1 MIPYLFLMSLPCS
14 AVSAREAPSLSA
26 PAEQGPAD
34 PGLGWNFSITPRFA
48 YRVFVGQGATIAP
61 ESANF
66 QQVTLDLGSDLELGA
81 TFVIARPRARGE
93 FVVSVLAMPT
103 TSGIFETILLSPIPF
118 LAIGEASSDRLDVE
132 VLYRRPVRDTDA
144 YWAAGFEY
152 IGMNIQR
159 TAEGTIFEVLE
170 SETQARSYLAK
181 GGVGGSL
188 ELSRNGRHRLT
199 TDLMAVVGYRSDKV
213 EFTNLALTQTDS
225 NGTLGFDIGA
235 GYAFRIR
242 PATTFNVRYRVQGG
256 LVSTRTS
263 VNGTAD
269 SDLQLLTGIEFSVTI
284 PF

>member
-1 MIPYLFLMSLPCS
+1 MIPYLFLMSLPC
-14 AVSAREAPSLSA
+14 AAAPVRETPPVSVA
-26 PAEQGPAD
+26 AEQGPSD
-34 PGLGWNFSITPRFA
+34 PGLGWHFSVTPRFA

-61 ESANF
+61 ETANF
-66 QQVTLDLGSDLELGA
+66 QQVTLDLGSDLEFGA
-81 TFVIARPRARGE
+81 TFVIARPRSRGE
-93 FVVSVLAMPT
+93 FVVSVLTMPT
-103 TSGIFETILLSPIPF
+103 SSGVFETILLSPIPF
-118 LAIGEASSDRLDVE
+118 LAIGEASSSRLDVE

-152 IGMNIQR
+152 IGQNIQR
-159 TAEGTIFEVLE
+159 TAEGSIFQVLE
-170 SETQARSYLAK
+170 SETRAHSYLAK

-199 TDLMAVVGYRSDKV
+199 TDLLAVAGYRKDKV
-213 EFTNLALTQTDS
+213 NFTNLELSQTDS
-225 NGTLGFDIGA
+225 NGTVGFDIGA

-242 PATTFNVRYRVQGG
+242 PATTFNLRYRVQGG

-263 VNGTAD
+263 LDGTAD

>member
-1 MIPYLFLMSLPCS
+1 M
-14 AVSAREAPSLSA
+14 
-26 PAEQGPAD
+26 
-34 PGLGWNFSITPRFA
+34 
-48 YRVFVGQGATIAP
+48 
-61 ESANF
+61 
-66 QQVTLDLGSDLELGA
+66 
-81 TFVIARPRARGE
+81 
-93 FVVSVLAMPT
+93 
-103 TSGIFETILLSPIPF
+103 
-118 LAIGEASSDRLDVE
+118 
-132 VLYRRPVRDTDA
+132 
-144 YWAAGFEY
+144 
-152 IGMNIQR
+152 
-159 TAEGTIFEVLE
+159 
-170 SETQARSYLAK
+170 
-181 GGVGGSL
+181 